1 MAEFAGA
8 GLAGVWACRVRAGG
22 YGRRMTETAPP
33 AAASFAPNA
42 LSATLGLVRIIEM
55 EPAGRARL
63 EYCAGP
69 HMCHSGG
76 VVQGGFVTGW
86 IDAAMAHA
94 CMAMTGPGVVPMS
107 LELKVSFFAPAR
119 PGAVF
124 AEAWVE
130 RRGRSTCFFEGR
142 LLDAG
147 GKVLAKASSTIT
159 LMDQARVEGASRAAL
174 A

>member
-1 MAEFAGA
+1 MSDQDPEIH
-8 GLAGVWACRVRAGG
+8 
-22 YGRRMTETAPP
+22 E
-33 AAASFAPNA
+33 
-42 LSATLGLVRIIEM
+42 LSRTLGLVRVVEM
-55 EPAGRARL
+55 DPAGRARL
-63 EYCAGP
+63 EYRAGT

-94 CMAMTGPGVVPMS
+94 AIAMSGPDVVPMS

-119 PGAVF
+119 PGLVV

-142 LLDAG
+142 LLDTT
-147 GKVLAKASSTIT
+147 GKVLAKASST
-159 LMDQARVEGASRAAL
+159 LMLAARDRVEQAAKVAL
-174 A
+174 G